1 MHKDAQRGIIYSFNK
16 IMNKF
21 SANNRVLS
29 KLRYNHEW
37 NIIQLLKWLENL
49 HYTSTYTNA

>member
-21 SANNRVLS
+21 SANNRVLN
-29 KLRYNHEW
+29 KLRYNHE
-37 NIIQLLKWLENL
+37 
-49 HYTSTYTNA
+49 